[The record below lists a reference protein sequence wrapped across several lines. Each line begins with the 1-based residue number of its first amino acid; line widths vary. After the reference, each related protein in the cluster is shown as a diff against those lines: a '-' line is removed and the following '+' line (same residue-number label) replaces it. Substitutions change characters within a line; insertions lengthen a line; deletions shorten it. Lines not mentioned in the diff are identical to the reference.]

1 MAEHEFPIDRTAIL
15 TFAAALGESNPIYW
29 DRDYAKSTALGD
41 VVAPPTFGISS
52 AHWNPDYGLRG
63 TRKIPAP
70 RAAAKAA
77 LQAPASEKP
86 ATDPSAPKR
95 SRDATGGGN
104 LARVLH
110 AEQRFEYKKPLQPG
124 MRLTVSTRPG
134 KSWEKEGKRG
144 GTLSF
149 SESIAEYRDESGEI
163 VLVATSV
170 GVVTGK
176 AVEQS

>member
-15 TFAAALGESNPIYW
+15 TFAAAIGDTNPIYW
-29 DRDYAKSTALGD
+29 DEAYAKGTPLGG

-52 AHWNPDYGLRG
+52 AHWNPNYLFRG
-63 TRKIPAP
+63 VRRIPPKVEEAP
-70 RAAAKAA
+70 RG
-77 LQAPASEKP
+77 
-86 ATDPSAPKR
+86 DAPK
-95 SRDATGGGN
+95 SGGGGGN

-134 KSWEKEGKRG
+134 KRWEKEGKRG
-144 GTLSF
+144 GSLQF
-149 SESIAEYRDESGEI
+149 SETITEYRDERGEL

-176 AVEQS
+176 AVEK

>member
-15 TFAAALGESNPIYW
+15 TFAAAIGDTNPIYW
-29 DRDYAKSTALGD
+29 DEAYAKATPLGG
-41 VVAPPTFGISS
+41 VIAPPTFGIAS
-52 AHWNPDYGLRG
+52 AHWNPGYLFRG
-63 TRKIPAP
+63 VRKIPPKVEDAP
-70 RAAAKAA
+70 RA
-77 LQAPASEKP
+77 
-86 ATDPSAPKR
+86 DAPK
-95 SRDATGGGN
+95 SGGGGGN

-124 MRLTVSTRPG
+124 MKLTVSTRPG

-144 GTLSF
+144 GTLQF
-149 SESIAEYRDESGEI
+149 SETVTEYRDERGEL

-176 AVEQS
+176 AVEK